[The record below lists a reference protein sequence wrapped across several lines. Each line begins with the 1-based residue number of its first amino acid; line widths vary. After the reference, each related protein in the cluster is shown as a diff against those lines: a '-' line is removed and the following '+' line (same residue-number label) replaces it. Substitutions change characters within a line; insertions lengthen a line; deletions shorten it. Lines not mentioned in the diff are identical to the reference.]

1 MTRNGDVR
9 EQFSLGLKMIECGFE
24 NYNLGEWR
32 VTGAPQRKAHIL
44 NSVLHTPCILLS

>member
-1 MTRNGDVR
+1 MTRNGEVR

-24 NYNLGEWR
+24 NYNSREWR

-44 NSVLHTPCILLS
+44 NSVPRTPCVLLS